1 MTSPRSMVRTIG
13 TNMKGDM
20 SDGHLGDVMHFHVPR
35 QHILVLGSTDA
46 AVDLLER
53 RSDIYSSRVT
63 KIMNDMYG
71 VMQFPSMFD
80 TLTLLY
86 SISPRA
92 WNFILMEYGKMW
104 RIHRREF
111 HQYFHQNSVQAYK
124 PIQLQECH
132 SFLQRALND
141 PERLSQHLRL

>member
-13 TNMKGDM
+13 TNMKGNM
-20 SDGHLGDVMHFHVPR
+20 SDEHLGDVMHFHVPR

-71 VMQFPSMFD
+71 VMQLYLVFSMVFPMVGFQPY
-80 TLTLLY
+80 L
-86 SISPRA
+86 
-92 WNFILMEYGKMW
+92 
-104 RIHRREF
+104 
-111 HQYFHQNSVQAYK
+111 
-124 PIQLQECH
+124 EC
-132 SFLQRALND
+132 
-141 PERLSQHLRL
+141 P